1 MKKLLVLS
9 KANEEHTMFH
19 IALKPD
25 GKLQDI
31 MCVPMQFDN
40 TELLQT
46 LLQTDRLGGQIH
58 DVSPKEGYFFM
69 YDNGKEKPYPSVMIW
84 KYEFQGAMRYITDV
98 GKEDLS
104 IIPYAA
110 ETYLR

>member
-1 MKKLLVLS
+1 
-9 KANEEHTMFH
+9 
-19 IALKPD
+19 
-25 GKLQDI
+25 
-31 MCVPMQFDN
+31 
-40 TELLQT
+40 
-46 LLQTDRLGGQIH
+46 
-58 DVSPKEGYFFM
+58 M